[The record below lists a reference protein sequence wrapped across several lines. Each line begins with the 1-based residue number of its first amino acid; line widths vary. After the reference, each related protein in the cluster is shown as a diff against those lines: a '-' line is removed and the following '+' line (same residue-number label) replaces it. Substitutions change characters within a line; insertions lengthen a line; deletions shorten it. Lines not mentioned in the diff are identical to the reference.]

1 MAKCFQFRLNM
12 AFAMPC
18 PLHAIH
24 SHTLRIETAAFKTL
38 DGRHTAKET
47 ERKKIA
53 ILFHCQLDIV
63 RMRVFNMS
71 FLCYCDR

>member
-38 DGRHTAKET
+38 DGRHTAKEA
-47 ERKKIA
+47 ERKKNCDFVP
-53 ILFHCQLDIV
+53 LSVRHCPYACI
-63 RMRVFNMS
+63 
-71 FLCYCDR
+71 